1 MRLKVLSVGGFTMM
15 VSGVVALIVT
25 KTIVS
30 QFLPAVVAQVAAFV
44 LMLWARRT
52 LGRRSFHVNAGPTEG
67 GLVTTG
73 PYRFVRHPIYTA
85 VCLFVWA
92 AVLGSPSIQTFVFAT
107 LATIG
112 AVIRVSAEEHFLGQ
126 RYPEYRH
133 YSRTT
138 KRMVPFVF

>member
-1 MRLKVLSVGGFTMM
+1 MMVGGI
-15 VSGVVALIVT
+15 VSLILT

-30 QFLPAVVAQVAAFV
+30 PLLPAIGLQVAAFI
-44 LMLWARRT
+44 LMVWARLT
-52 LGRRSFHVNAGPTEG
+52 FGRRSFHLGADPTDG

-73 PYRFVRHPIYTA
+73 PYRFIRHPIYAA

-92 AVLGSPSIQTFVFAT
+92 SVLGSPSLLTGAFALT
-107 LATIG
+107 VTVG
-112 AVIRVSAEEHFLGQ
+112 AVVRVFCEEHLLVRKFPD
-126 RYPEYRH
+126 YAV